1 MSSSPPPAMAAD
13 IACTLRRAS
22 PSARASERRRPRR
35 RTLAPDDL
43 HEHLRPARTRLLPPG
58 ESGRPATS
66 APGATRGSSQASAC
80 NAPDEAAAPTC
91 ESDTP
96 TTVGEATHPDEARDG
111 CEPACQGRSRMGA
124 SCAGRNVDLFLVA
137 LVGDAG
143 PAKPVGLGPWCLRVR
158 FSRPRGVRLELSRRP
173 EQRGQDH
180 RGQPDHQPN
189 DPAGD
194 VLAGEHVS
202 APRSRLPC
210 QPWTS
215 PRKESKLATNARSTS
230 AASIG

>member
-22 PSARASERRRPRR
+22 PFARASERRRPRR

-58 ESGRPATS
+58 ESGRPHVRAWRS
-66 APGATRGSSQASAC
+66 RGSSQASAC

-158 FSRPRGVRLELSRRP
+158 FSRPRGVRLELSRGPSRAARITEVRP
-173 EQRGQDH
+173 TTS
-180 RGQPDHQPN
+180 PTIL
-189 DPAGD
+189 PATSWPASTCR
-194 VLAGEHVS
+194 LAIS
-202 APRSRLPC
+202 LSC